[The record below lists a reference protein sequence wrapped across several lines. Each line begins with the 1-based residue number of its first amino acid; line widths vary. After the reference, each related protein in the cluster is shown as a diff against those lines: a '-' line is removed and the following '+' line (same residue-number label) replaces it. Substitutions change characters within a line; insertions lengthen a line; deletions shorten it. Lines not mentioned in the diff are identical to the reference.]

1 MTSPPNA
8 IEPLRCLV
16 TGARRGIGSAIAA
29 RLAAAGNVVVG
40 LDIETGEGSLPLV
53 AADLADP
60 GSRAAGFARALS
72 ELGGLDVLVNAAG
85 VFRSGG
91 VLTSTPAEW
100 APVWAVDLEAP
111 LDVMR
116 LAAPVMT
123 MNGFGRIVNITS
135 VHAAVGSRE
144 SLAYD
149 VAKAGL
155 EAATRSAALDLA
167 PHGVLV
173 NAVAPGFV
181 RTRMSMLPDGR
192 DETETEAFIA
202 TYVEGGR
209 LPLGRP
215 AAPAEVAEAV
225 AFLAG
230 RANTYVTGQVL
241 TIDGGLTATF

>member
-1 MTSPPNA
+1 MTAAPAARP
-8 IEPLRCLV
+8 PLRCIV
-16 TGARRGIGSAIAA
+16 TGARHGIGAAIAE
-29 RLAAAGNVVVG
+29 RLASGGDTVVG
-40 LDIETGEGSLPLV
+40 IDIEPGSGPTRIV

-60 GSRAAGFARALS
+60 ASRASGFERGLAA
-72 ELGGLDVLVNAAG
+72 LGGVDVLVNAAG
-85 VFRSGG
+85 VFREGG
-91 VLTSTPAEW
+91 VLTSTPADW

-111 LDVMR
+111 LDLMR
-116 LAAPVMT
+116 LAAAVMAPA
-123 MNGFGRIVNITS
+123 GFGRIVNITS
-135 VHAAVGSRE
+135 VHARVGSRE
-144 SLAYD
+144 SIAYD

-167 PHGVLV
+167 GHGVLV

-192 DETETEAFIA
+192 DETETDAFLA

-215 AAPAEVAEAV
+215 ASPAEIAESV
-225 AFLAG
+225 VFLTG
-230 RANTYVTGQVL
+230 RGNTYITGQVL

>member
-1 MTSPPNA
+1 MTTSPTEA
-8 IEPLRCLV
+8 GPLRCLV
-16 TGARRGIGSAIAA
+16 TGARHGIGAAIAT
-29 RLAAAGNVVVG
+29 RLAASGNSVVGVDIDPAVDARVVV
-40 LDIETGEGSLPLV
+40 
-53 AADLADP
+53 ADLADP
-60 GSRAAGFARALS
+60 TSREEGFARAVA

-85 VFRSGG
+85 IFREGG
-91 VLTSTPAEW
+91 VLTSTPSDW
-100 APVWAVDLEAP
+100 APVWAIDLEAP
-111 LDVMR
+111 VDLMR
-116 LAAPVMT
+116 LAAKAMT
-123 MNGFGRIVNITS
+123 PRGFGRIVNITS
-135 VHAAVGSRE
+135 VHARVGSRE
-144 SLAYD
+144 SIAYD

-192 DETETEAFIA
+192 DETETASFVA

-215 AAPAEVAEAV
+215 ASPAEIAEAV
-225 AFLAG
+225 AFLTG
-230 RANTYVTGQVL
+230 RDNTYITGQVL

>member
-1 MTSPPNA
+1 MTVSPPA
-8 IEPLRCLV
+8 PAPLRCLV
-16 TGARRGIGSAIAA
+16 TGARHGIGAA
-29 RLAAAGNVVVG
+29 VATRLAAAGNAVVG
-40 LDIETGEGSLPLV
+40 VDIEPDSPAFPLV
-53 AADLADP
+53 VADLAVP
-60 GSRAAGFARALS
+60 ASREAGFTRAVS

-85 VFRSGG
+85 IFREGG
-91 VLTSTPAEW
+91 VLTSSPADW

-111 LDVMR
+111 LDLMR
-116 LAAPVMT
+116 LAAAVMAPV
-123 MNGFGRIVNITS
+123 GFGRIVNITS
-135 VHAAVGSRE
+135 VHARVGSRE

-167 PHGVLV
+167 AHGVLV

-192 DETETEAFIA
+192 DETETEAFLA

-209 LPLGRP
+209 LPIGRP
-215 AAPAEVAEAV
+215 ASPAEIAASVV
-225 AFLAG
+225 FLAG
-230 RANTYVTGQVL
+230 RENTYITGQVL